1 MRETNGGNTEPSKLH
16 GKKWLEKQL
25 ELNMSKVELLWEEC
39 HARQKHNNISP
50 PPTIPSSQSKAPSST
65 FDALDVLVVKDK
77 ENIKPTITRGL
88 CMMESSLLSTQ
99 ARTKIISTNCVA
111 NGLLMVE
118 LPSLNEMKQ
127 GDSLLTNIMIRLKG
141 S

>member
-1 MRETNGGNTEPSKLH
+1 MV
-16 GKKWLEKQL
+16 GKTTRI
-25 ELNMSKVELLWEEC
+25 NMSKAKLLWEEC
-39 HARQKHNNISP
+39 HAGQKNNNISP
-50 PPTIPSSQSKAPSST
+50 PPTTPSSHSKAPSSI
-65 FDALDVLVVKDK
+65 FDALDVLVVKER

-99 ARTKIISTNCVA
+99 ARTKIISASCVV
-111 NGLLMVE
+111 NGLLIVE

-127 GDSLLTNIMIRLKG
+127 GNSLLTNIMIRLKG